1 MLVGTPKNH
10 EISEPVQYCNENL
23 YLELEVKIS
32 T

>member
-23 YLELEVKIS
+23 YLELKIS